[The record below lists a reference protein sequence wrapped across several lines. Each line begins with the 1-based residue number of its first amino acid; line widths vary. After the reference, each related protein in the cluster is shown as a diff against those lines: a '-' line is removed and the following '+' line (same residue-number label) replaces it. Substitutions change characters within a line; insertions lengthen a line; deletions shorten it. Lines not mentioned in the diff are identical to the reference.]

1 MLLLTNITSV
11 SAYAH
16 THTGTSALLR
26 RIHSVKDSPVFAL
39 QCDSHAAVAAAA
51 APVVSS
57 RRRPVGEA
65 ATGEE
70 P

>member
-1 MLLLTNITSV
+1 M
-11 SAYAH
+11 YAH
-16 THTGTSALLR
+16 TALLRYERLR
-26 RIHSVKDSPVFAL
+26 RIHSVKDSLVFAS

-57 RRRPVGEA
+57 RRRPGGQA
-65 ATGEE
+65 AAGEE